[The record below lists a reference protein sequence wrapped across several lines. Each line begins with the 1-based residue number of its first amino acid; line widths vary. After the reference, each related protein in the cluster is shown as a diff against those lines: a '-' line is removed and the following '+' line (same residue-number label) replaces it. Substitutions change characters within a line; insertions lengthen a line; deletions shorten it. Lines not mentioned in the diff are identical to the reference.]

1 MSRIDRGA
9 RDLERNRRQGQRNS
23 EGLGSTYAGGLLFD
37 PDTGTVVV
45 RIGTGQPFTTVSGL
59 ALTLT
64 AASGLAVASSAL
76 AVSLATASGL
86 VLSAGGLAVSL
97 DTNPG
102 LVLGASGLAVSLDT
116 DPGLVLSASGLAV
129 SLDTDPGLVLGASG
143 LAVSLDTNPGLVL
156 GAGGLAVSLDGVSL
170 AKGASGLSVAA
181 PEGSFTVTTIQTGA
195 FTAAAGQLVR
205 CDPTA
210 GVFTVTLPTA
220 VGIAGRQVVVK
231 NTTSD
236 TTAITVDGNAAETI
250 DGSTSIDLTTAF
262 GLLRLVSDGAGWLQ
276 I

>member
-86 VLSAGGLAVSL
+86 VLS
-97 DTNPG
+97 
-102 LVLGASGLAVSLDT
+102 ASGLAVSLDT

>member
-97 DTNPG
+97 DT
-102 LVLGASGLAVSLDT
+102 
-116 DPGLVLSASGLAV
+116 DPGLVLSAS
-129 SLDTDPGLVLGASG
+129 
-143 LAVSLDTNPGLVL
+143 
-156 GAGGLAVSLDGVSL
+156 GLAVSLDGVSL

>member
-86 VLSAGGLAVSL
+86 VLSAS
-97 DTNPG
+97 
-102 LVLGASGLAVSLDT
+102 
-116 DPGLVLSASGLAV
+116 
-129 SLDTDPGLVLGASG
+129 
-143 LAVSLDTNPGLVL
+143 
-156 GAGGLAVSLDGVSL
+156 GLAVSLDGVSL